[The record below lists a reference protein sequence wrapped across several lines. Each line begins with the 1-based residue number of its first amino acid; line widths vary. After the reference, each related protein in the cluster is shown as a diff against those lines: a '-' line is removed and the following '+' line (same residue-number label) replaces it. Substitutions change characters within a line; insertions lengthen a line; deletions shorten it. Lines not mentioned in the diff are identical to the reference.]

1 MLDFEP
7 DSAHQ
12 SQEFVSGTNSIAS
25 PSARYRIIRL
35 AACKRRGFFIDFVLS
50 MKWIPLLIVLSVWC
64 SEEGWSQEIDIP
76 LTVREAAGLARHQ
89 YPITSGVPL
98 PRGLLKSAR
107 LLQLMDGQGRFVPAV
122 IEEMARWPED
132 GSLQWVQV
140 HFAASLPANG
150 QVVYFLRRV
159 VGLPRFPSPIG
170 LSRRREGVEVVTGPL
185 RLAMGGSSQQLLDQV
200 WVDENWGYDFSA
212 RTRILNSGRFRMILK
227 SGRNTFGMSPWNRNR
242 VEVEEANAFRA
253 VIKVSGTFISED
265 AGVAPVDYVARVTVY
280 GGKTFFKLGLTLV
293 RPCGTGTG
301 EFPVEDFS
309 LEAQLNLDPLSRR
322 FALGGGD
329 RDHQGHFDRTS
340 TVSLYLDGPDSYR
353 LSVVEADEESPDDDA
368 GREPVSR
375 TLRRRVAKDFRAN
388 LGWADLSDERHG
400 LAVGVKQFRHL
411 YPKAFEIKESGSL
424 IVRLFPEEAEPLN
437 LPAGGSRTH
446 QMLFYFHG
454 DRSLAQGRVKNEL
467 MGLQNPVYAFT
478 SPSWYCRA
486 GQALGPLSESSPE
499 VYREDFR
506 PLVRKVDGWI
516 ERQRELLAE
525 SLTKGR
531 GASGSDGYVRLG
543 SGGVRP
549 GPDDAKD
556 PEGSIYRTDW
566 RSESLAHALY
576 LHFFRT
582 GDPRSLQ
589 VAEQLV
595 DHWVDFGGSGRP
607 HPGSGGCGPSGWDGH
622 GREHLLYSFLLT
634 GNRRAL
640 DAARS
645 WLEQSAVADE
655 VNPAQAP
662 RHAAAVLVGL
672 VRGYQVLGD
681 ERYLEKA
688 RWIVEVIRAWQDGDW
703 GLLKELSPV
712 NALRWQA
719 ERREAGGAEP
729 WDRGRLWSALYRNRD
744 WLGRDRVTACLQ
756 REIGSARVRLGDR
769 STGAGDSGKSPEA
782 GVGLA
787 SGLAAL
793 YEAGGDPEHWEL
805 ALRAFIEAMQDRDT
819 SRPISAGAYSGEAQH
834 FLWYLSRAFDPPR

>member
-1 MLDFEP
+1 
-7 DSAHQ
+7 
-12 SQEFVSGTNSIAS
+12 
-25 PSARYRIIRL
+25 
-35 AACKRRGFFIDFVLS
+35 
-50 MKWIPLLIVLSVWC
+50 MKCFLLLIVLSVWS
-64 SEEGWSQEIDIP
+64 SEVGRSQEIDIP
-76 LTVREAAGLARHQ
+76 LTVRETAGLPRHQ

-98 PRGLLKSAR
+98 PRGLLESAR

-122 IEEMARWPED
+122 IEEIARWPGD
-132 GSLQWVQV
+132 GSLQWIQV

-150 QVVYFLRRV
+150 QLVYFLRRV
-159 VGLPRFPSPIG
+159 GGLPRFPSPIG
-170 LSRRREGVEVVTGPL
+170 LSRNSEGVEVVTGPL
-185 RLAMGGSSQQLLDQV
+185 RLFMGGASQQLLDQV

-212 RTRILNSGRFRMILK
+212 RTKILDSGRFRAVLK
-227 SGRNTFGMSPWNRNR
+227 SGGKTYGMGPWSDNR
-242 VEVEEANAFRA
+242 VEVEEASAFRA
-253 VIKVSGTFISED
+253 VIKVSGTFVSED

-293 RPCGTGTG
+293 RPCGAGTG

-309 LEAQLNLDPLSRR
+309 LEARLNLDPLSRR

-340 TVSLYLDGPDSYR
+340 AVSLYLDGPDSYR
-353 LSVVEADEESPDDDA
+353 LSVVEANEATPGDEA

-375 TLRRRVAKDFRAN
+375 TLRRRVAEDFRAN

-400 LAVGVKQFRHL
+400 LALGVKRFRQL
-411 YPKAFEIKESGSL
+411 YPKALEVKKSGSL
-424 IVRLFPEEAEPLN
+424 IARLFPEESEPWN
-437 LPAGGSRTH
+437 IPAGGFRTH

-454 DRSLAQGRVKNEL
+454 DRSLAQGRVRNEL
-467 MGLQNPVYAFT
+467 MGLQKPVYAFA

-499 VYREDFR
+499 VYRKGFW
-506 PLVRKVDGWI
+506 PLVRRVDGWI
-516 ERQRELLAE
+516 ERQRELPAAAPD
-525 SLTKGR
+525 SR
-531 GASGSDGYVRLG
+531 GAGGGDGYGRTG
-543 SGGVRP
+543 SGGGRLRP
-549 GPDDAKD
+549 ESARTAVKNGDWTDDRGGA
-556 PEGSIYRTDW
+556 
-566 RSESLAHALY
+566 LAQGLF

-582 GDPRSLQ
+582 GDPSSLAAAQ
-589 VAEQLV
+589 ELV
-595 DHWVDFGGSGRP
+595 DQWVDSGVSRRP
-607 HPGSGGCGPSGWDGH
+607 HPAAGGCAANGWDGH
-622 GREHLLYSFLLT
+622 GREPLLYSFLLT

-645 WLEQSAVADE
+645 WLEQVAVADE

-662 RHAAAVLVGL
+662 RHAAAVLAGL

-703 GLLKELSPV
+703 GRLKELSPV

-719 ERREAGGAEP
+719 ERGEAGGAKH
-729 WDRGRLWSALYRNRD
+729 WDRGRLWSALHRNRD
-744 WLGRDRVTACLQ
+744 WLGRGRVEACLQ
-756 REIGSARVRLGDR
+756 REIGSVRVRLGDR
-769 STGAGDSGKSPEA
+769 STGTRDPEKSPEA

-793 YEAGGDPEHWEL
+793 YETGGDPRHWEL
-805 ALRAFIEAMQDRDT
+805 ALRVFTEAMQDREG
-819 SRPISAGAYSGEAQH
+819 SRSVPSGAISGEAQH

>member
-1 MLDFEP
+1 MQWLLP
-7 DSAHQ
+7 
-12 SQEFVSGTNSIAS
+12 
-25 PSARYRIIRL
+25 L
-35 AACKRRGFFIDFVLS
+35 VL
-50 MKWIPLLIVLSVWC
+50 LLVWGPGK
-64 SEEGWSQEIDIP
+64 GWSQEIDIP
-76 LTVREAAGLARHQ
+76 LTVRETAGLARHQ
-89 YPITSGVPL
+89 HPITSGVPL

-122 IEEMARWPED
+122 IEERARWPED

-140 HFAASLPANG
+140 HFAASLPADG

-159 VGLPRFPSPIG
+159 GGLPRFPSPIG

-185 RLAMGGSSQQLLDQV
+185 RLAMGGSSRQLLDQV

-227 SGRNTFGMSPWNRNR
+227 SGGNTYGMGPWSGNR

-253 VIKVSGTFISED
+253 VIKVSGTFVSED
-265 AGVAPVDYVARVTVY
+265 AGVAPLDYVARVTVY
-280 GGKTFFKLGLTLV
+280 GGKTFLRLDLSLV
-293 RPCGTGTG
+293 RPCGSGTG
-301 EFPVEDFS
+301 EFPVEGFS
-309 LEAQLNLDPLSRR
+309 LEARLNLDPLSRR

-340 TVSLYLDGPDSYR
+340 TVSLHLDSADSYR
-353 LSVVEADEESPDDDA
+353 LSGVDAEETAPA
-368 GREPVSR
+368 AGGRESVSR
-375 TLRRRVAKDFRAN
+375 TVRRGVAKEFRSN

-400 LAVGVKQFRHL
+400 LAVGVRQFRHL
-411 YPKAFEIKESGSL
+411 FPKAFEIKRSGSL

-454 DRSLAQGRVKNEL
+454 NRGLVQGRVKNEL
-467 MGLQNPVYAFT
+467 MGLQKPVYAFA

-486 GQALGPLSESSPE
+486 SQALGLLSESSPE
-499 VYREDFR
+499 VYREGYW
-506 PLVRKVDGWI
+506 PLVRRVESRI
-516 ERQRELLAE
+516 ERLRE
-525 SLTKGR
+525 SLVTALDRR
-531 GASGSDGYVRLG
+531 GEGENDGYGRLG
-543 SGGVRP
+543 SSGGRP
-549 GPDDAKD
+549 RQASVTTAAK
-556 PEGSIYRTDW
+556 SIRRTDD
-566 RSESLAHALY
+566 RGDSLAQALY

-582 GDPRSLQ
+582 GDPRSLE

-595 DHWVDFGGSGRP
+595 DHWADFGGSGRP
-607 HPGSGGCGPSGWDGH
+607 RPGSGGCGPSGWDGNS
-622 GREHLLYSFLLT
+622 REFLLYSFLLT

-640 DAARS
+640 DAAHS
-645 WLEQSAVADE
+645 WLEQAAVADE
-655 VNPAQAP
+655 VNPARAP
-662 RHAAAVLVGL
+662 RHAAAVLAGL

-688 RWIVEVIRAWQDGDW
+688 RWILEVIRAWQDRDW
-703 GLLKELSPV
+703 GRLKDLSPV

-719 ERREAGGAEP
+719 ERGRIGGTEA

-744 WLGRDRVTACLQ
+744 WLGRDRVTACLE
-756 REIGSARVRLGDR
+756 REAESIRGSLGEWLIGFR
-769 STGAGDSGKSPEA
+769 DSGKFPA
-782 GVGLA
+782 DGIGLA

-793 YEAGGDPEHWEL
+793 YETGSDPKHWEL

-819 SRPISAGAYSGEAQH
+819 SRPISAGTFSGEAQH
-834 FLWYLSRAFDPPR
+834 FLWYLSRAFHPPQ

>member
-1 MLDFEP
+1 
-7 DSAHQ
+7 
-12 SQEFVSGTNSIAS
+12 
-25 PSARYRIIRL
+25 
-35 AACKRRGFFIDFVLS
+35 
-50 MKWIPLLIVLSVWC
+50 MKWFLLLIVLSVWS

-76 LTVREAAGLARHQ
+76 LTVRETAGLARHQ

-107 LLQLMDGQGRFVPAV
+107 LLQLMDGQGKFVPAV
-122 IEEMARWPED
+122 IEEIARWAED

-150 QVVYFLRRV
+150 QLVYFLRRV
-159 VGLPRFPSPIG
+159 GGLPRFPSPIG
-170 LSRRREGVEVVTGPL
+170 LSRHSQGVEVVTGPL
-185 RLAMGGSSQQLLDQV
+185 RLFMGGPSQQLLDQV

-212 RTRILNSGRFRMILK
+212 RTRILDSGRFRMVLK
-227 SGRNTFGMSPWNRNR
+227 SGGKTYGMGPWSENR

-253 VIKVSGTFISED
+253 VIRVSGTFVSED
-265 AGVAPVDYVARVTVY
+265 AEAAPVDYVARVTVY

-293 RPCGTGTG
+293 RPCGAGTG
-301 EFPVEDFS
+301 EFPVEGFS

-353 LSVVEADEESPDDDA
+353 LSVVEANKATSGENA

-375 TLRRRVAKDFRAN
+375 TLRRGVAKEFRSN

-411 YPKAFEIKESGSL
+411 YPKAIEIKKSGSL
-424 IVRLFPEEAEPLN
+424 IARLFPEEAEPWN
-437 LPAGGSRTH
+437 IPAGGSRTH

-467 MGLQNPVYAFT
+467 MGLQKPVYAFA

-486 GQALGPLSESSPE
+486 GQGLGPLSESSPV
-499 VYREDFR
+499 VYREGLW
-506 PLVRKVDGWI
+506 PLVRRVDGWI
-516 ERQRELLAE
+516 ERQREWLAE
-525 SLTKGR
+525 SPGSR
-531 GASGSDGYVRLG
+531 GAGDDNGHGRLG
-543 SGGVRP
+543 SSGGRP
-549 GPDDAKD
+549 GQESAKTTAK
-556 PEGSIYRTDW
+556 SSRRTDDP
-566 RSESLAHALY
+566 SDSLAHALY

-582 GDPRSLQ
+582 GDPGSLEAAQ
-589 VAEQLV
+589 ELV
-595 DHWVDFGGSGRP
+595 DQWVDSGVSRRP
-607 HPGSGGCGPSGWDGH
+607 HPASGGCAASGWDGH
-622 GREHLLYSFLLT
+622 SREPLLYSFLLT

-640 DAARS
+640 DAVRS
-645 WLEQSAVADE
+645 WLEQAAIADE
-655 VNPAQAP
+655 VNPARAP
-662 RHAAAVLVGL
+662 LHAAAVLVGL

-703 GLLKELSPV
+703 GSLQELSPV
-712 NALRWQA
+712 NAPRWRA
-719 ERREAGGAEP
+719 ERGEAGGAEP
-729 WDRGRLWSALYRNRD
+729 WDRGRLWSALYLNRD
-744 WLGRDRVTACLQ
+744 WLGRDRVEACLQ
-756 REIGSARVRLGDR
+756 REAESIRGSLGEWLIRLR
-769 STGAGDSGKSPEA
+769 TSGKSPEA

-793 YEAGGDPEHWEL
+793 YESGGDPQHWEL
-805 ALRAFIEAMQDRDT
+805 ALRAFTEAMQDREE
-819 SRPISAGAYSGEAQH
+819 SRSVPSGAISGEAQH
-834 FLWYLSRAFDPPR
+834 FLWYLSRAFEPPR

>member
-1 MLDFEP
+1 MR
-7 DSAHQ
+7 H
-12 SQEFVSGTNSIAS
+12 G
-25 PSARYRIIRL
+25 Y
-35 AACKRRGFFIDFVLS
+35 FIDFELS
-50 MKWIPLLIVLSVWC
+50 MKWFLLLIVLSVWS

-76 LTVREAAGLARHQ
+76 LTVRETAGLARHQ

-107 LLQLMDGQGRFVPAV
+107 LLQLMDRQGRFVPAV
-122 IEEMARWPED
+122 VQEVAHWPED
-132 GSLQWVQV
+132 GSLQWIQV

-150 QVVYFLRRV
+150 QVEYFLRPV
-159 VGLPRFPSPIG
+159 GGLPRFPSPIG
-170 LSRRREGVEVVTGPL
+170 LSRHSEGVEVVTGPL
-185 RLAMGGSSQQLLDQV
+185 RLVMGGSSQQLLDQV

-212 RTRILNSGRFRMILK
+212 RTRILDSGRFRMVLQ
-227 SGRNTFGMSPWNRNR
+227 SGGKTYGMGPWSRNR

-253 VIKVSGTFISED
+253 VIKVSGTFVSED
-265 AGVAPVDYVARVTVY
+265 AEVAPLDYVARVTVY

-309 LEAQLNLDPLSRR
+309 LDAQLNLDPLSRR

-340 TVSLYLDGPDSYR
+340 SVSLYLDGPDSYR
-353 LSVVEADEESPDDDA
+353 LSVVEADGAAPDGSA

-400 LAVGVKQFRHL
+400 LALGVKRFRQL
-411 YPKAFEIKESGSL
+411 YPKALEIKESGSL
-424 IVRLFPEEAEPLN
+424 IARLFPEQAEPWN
-437 LPAGGSRTH
+437 IPAGGSRTH

-467 MGLQNPVYAFT
+467 MGLQRPVYAFA
-478 SPSWYCRA
+478 SPSWYCRP

-499 VYREDFR
+499 VHREGFW
-506 PLVRKVDGWI
+506 PLVRRVDGWI
-516 ERQRELLAE
+516 ERKRESLAE
-525 SLTKGR
+525 SADIL
-531 GASGSDGYVRLG
+531 GADDINGHGRLG
-543 SGGVRP
+543 SSGGRP
-549 GPDDAKD
+549 RPESAKTTAKR
-556 PEGSIYRTDW
+556 GHRTDD
-566 RSESLAHALY
+566 RGDSLAHALY

-582 GDPRSLQ
+582 GDLASLEAAQ
-589 VAEQLV
+589 ELV
-595 DHWVDFGGSGRP
+595 DQWVDSGGSRRP
-607 HPGSGGCGPSGWDGH
+607 HPASGGCPPSGWDGQ
-622 GREHLLYSFLLT
+622 GREPLLYSFLLT

-645 WLEQSAVADE
+645 WLEQVAVADE
-655 VNPAQAP
+655 VNPSRAP

-672 VRGYQVLGD
+672 VRGYLVLGD

-703 GLLKELSPV
+703 GRLKELSPV

-719 ERREAGGAEP
+719 ERGVAGGGRVRE
-729 WDRGRLWSALYRNRD
+729 RGRLWSALHRNRD
-744 WLGRDRVTACLQ
+744 LLGRGRVEACLQ
-756 REIGSARVRLGDR
+756 REIGSVRVRLGDR
-769 STGAGDSGKSPEA
+769 SAGARDPGNSPEA

-793 YEAGGDPEHWEL
+793 YETGGDPNHWEL
-805 ALRAFIEAMQDRDT
+805 ALRTFTEAMQDREA
-819 SRPISAGAYSGEAQH
+819 SRSVPSGAISSEAQH
-834 FLWYLSRAFDPPR
+834 FLWYLSRAFDPPE

>member
-1 MLDFEP
+1 MHWLLPLML
-7 DSAHQ
+7 
-12 SQEFVSGTNSIAS
+12 
-25 PSARYRIIRL
+25 
-35 AACKRRGFFIDFVLS
+35 
-50 MKWIPLLIVLSVWC
+50 LLVWC
-64 SEEGWSQEIDIP
+64 PGKGWSQEIDIP
-76 LTVREAAGLARHQ
+76 LTVRETGGLARHQ

-107 LLQLMDGQGRFVPAV
+107 LLQLMDRRGRFVPAV
-122 IEEMARWPED
+122 VQEVARWPED
-132 GSLQWVQV
+132 GSLQWIQV

-150 QVVYFLRRV
+150 QVEYFLRP
-159 VGLPRFPSPIG
+159 VGGMPRFPSPIG
-170 LSRRREGVEVVTGPL
+170 LSRNSEGVEVVTGPL
-185 RLAMGGSSQQLLDQV
+185 RLVMGGSSRQLLDQV

-212 RTRILNSGRFRMILK
+212 RTRILDSGRFRVVLK
-227 SGRNTFGMSPWNRNR
+227 SGGKTYGMGSWSRNR

-253 VIKVSGTFISED
+253 VIKVSGTFVSED
-265 AGVAPVDYVARVTVY
+265 AGVAPLDYVARVTVY

-293 RPCGTGTG
+293 RPCGAGTG

-340 TVSLYLDGPDSYR
+340 AVSLYLDGPDSYR
-353 LSVVEADEESPDDDA
+353 LSVVEANEATSGEDG

-375 TLRRRVAKDFRAN
+375 TLRRRVANDFGAN

-400 LAVGVKQFRHL
+400 LALGVKRFRQF

-424 IVRLFPEEAEPLN
+424 IARLFPEEAEPWN
-437 LPAGGSRTH
+437 IPAGGSRTH

-467 MGLQNPVYAFT
+467 MGLQKPVYAFA

-499 VYREDFR
+499 VYREGFW
-506 PLVRKVDGWI
+506 PLVRRVDGWI
-516 ERQRELLAE
+516 ERQRQSLAE
-525 SLTKGR
+525 SPDNP
-531 GASGSDGYVRLG
+531 GAGDNNSHGRLG
-543 SGGVRP
+543 SSGVLLRPESAETNANGGR
-549 GPDDAKD
+549 
-556 PEGSIYRTDW
+556 RTDD
-566 RSESLAHALY
+566 RSDSLAHALY

-582 GDPRSLQ
+582 GDPGSLE

-595 DHWVDFGGSGRP
+595 DRWVDSGVSRRR
-607 HPGSGGCGPSGWDGH
+607 HPVSRVCAPSGWDGH
-622 GREHLLYSFLLT
+622 GREPLLYSFLLT

-645 WLEQSAVADE
+645 WLDQVAVADE

-662 RHAAAVLVGL
+662 RHAAAVLAGL

-688 RWIVEVIRAWQDGDW
+688 RWIVEVIRAWQEGDW
-703 GLLKELSPV
+703 GRLKELSPV

-719 ERREAGGAEP
+719 ERGEMGEAEAWE
-729 WDRGRLWSALYRNRD
+729 WAQLWSALHRNRD
-744 WLGRDRVTACLQ
+744 WLGRDRVEACLQ
-756 REIGSARVRLGDR
+756 REIGSVRVGLGDR
-769 STGAGDSGKSPEA
+769 STGARDPGRSPEA
-782 GVGLA
+782 EVGLA

-793 YEAGGDPEHWEL
+793 YETGGDPSHWEL
-805 ALRAFIEAMQDRDT
+805 ALRAFTQAMQDRE
-819 SRPISAGAYSGEAQH
+819 GARSVPSGAVSGEAQH

>member
-1 MLDFEP
+1 
-7 DSAHQ
+7 
-12 SQEFVSGTNSIAS
+12 
-25 PSARYRIIRL
+25 
-35 AACKRRGFFIDFVLS
+35 
-50 MKWIPLLIVLSVWC
+50 MKWFLLLIVLSVWY
-64 SEEGWSQEIDIP
+64 SGEGWSQDIDIP
-76 LTVREAAGLARHQ
+76 LTVRETAGLARHQ

-107 LLQLMDGQGRFVPAV
+107 LLQLMDRRGRFVPAV
-122 IEEMARWPED
+122 VREVARWPED
-132 GSLQWVQV
+132 GSLQWIQV

-150 QVVYFLRRV
+150 QVEYFLRPV
-159 VGLPRFPSPIG
+159 GGLPRFPSPIG
-170 LSRRREGVEVVTGPL
+170 LSRHSEGVEVVTGPL
-185 RLAMGGSSQQLLDQV
+185 RLVMGGASQQLLDQV

-212 RTRILNSGRFRMILK
+212 RTRILDSGRFRMVLK
-227 SGRNTFGMSPWNRNR
+227 SGGKTYGMGSWSRNR

-253 VIKVSGTFISED
+253 VIKVSGTFVSED
-265 AGVAPVDYVARVTVY
+265 AGIAPLDYVARVTVY

-309 LEAQLNLDPLSRR
+309 LETQLNLDPLSRR

-353 LSVVEADEESPDDDA
+353 LSVVETNEVPPDGDA
-368 GREPVSR
+368 GRETVSR
-375 TLRRRVAKDFRAN
+375 TLRRRVARDFRSN

-411 YPKAFEIKESGSL
+411 FPKAFEIKKSGSL
-424 IVRLFPEEAEPLN
+424 IVRLFPDEAEPWN

-454 DRSLAQGRVKNEL
+454 DRSLAQGRVRNEL
-467 MGLQNPVYAFT
+467 MGLQKPVYAFA

-499 VYREDFR
+499 VYREGFW
-506 PLVRKVDGWI
+506 PLVRRVDGWI
-516 ERQRELLAE
+516 QGQRESLAE
-525 SLTKGR
+525 SPDIG
-531 GASGSDGYVRLG
+531 GADDINGHRRLG
-543 SGGVRP
+543 SSGGRP
-549 GPDDAKD
+549 RPESAKTTAK
-556 PEGSIYRTDW
+556 GGRRTDD
-566 RSESLAHALY
+566 RSGSLAHGLY

-582 GDPRSLQ
+582 GDPVSLE

-595 DHWVDFGGSGRP
+595 DQWVDPGVSRRS
-607 HPGSGGCGPSGWDGH
+607 HPASRACAPSGWDGH
-622 GREHLLYSFLLT
+622 GREPLLYSFLLT

-645 WLEQSAVADE
+645 WLDRVAVADE

-672 VRGYQVLGD
+672 VRGYQALGD

-688 RWIVEVIRAWQDGDW
+688 RWIVDVIRAWQDGDW
-703 GLLKELSPV
+703 GRLKELSPV

-719 ERREAGGAEP
+719 EHGEASGAEDR
-729 WDRGRLWSALYRNRD
+729 DRGQLWSALHRNRD
-744 WLGRDRVTACLQ
+744 WLGRDRVEACLR
-756 REIGSARVRLGDR
+756 REIGSVRVGSADR
-769 STGAGDSGKSPEA
+769 STGARNPGKSPEA
-782 GVGLA
+782 EAGLA

-793 YEAGGDPEHWEL
+793 YETGGDPRHWEL
-805 ALRAFIEAMQDRDT
+805 ALRAFTEAMQDREA
-819 SRPISAGAYSGEAQH
+819 SRSVPSGAISGEAQH